1 MATKCDII
9 YIVHQFPGLVLAYF
23 LVAQVFCL
31 SSEIAIFVYM
41 CDGPSI
47 SDTHSTDCMCI
58 CDGPL
63 TVSVNCQ
70 G

>member
-1 MATKCDII
+1 MATKCDYNI
-9 YIVHQFPGLVLAYF
+9 YSSPISRVSTGIFPCGTG
-23 LVAQVFCL
+23 FCL

>member
-1 MATKCDII
+1 MTTKCDII
-9 YIVHQFPGLVLAYF
+9 YSSPIFRVNTGIFPCGTG
-23 LVAQVFCL
+23 FCL
-31 SSEIAIFVYM
+31 SSEIFVYM